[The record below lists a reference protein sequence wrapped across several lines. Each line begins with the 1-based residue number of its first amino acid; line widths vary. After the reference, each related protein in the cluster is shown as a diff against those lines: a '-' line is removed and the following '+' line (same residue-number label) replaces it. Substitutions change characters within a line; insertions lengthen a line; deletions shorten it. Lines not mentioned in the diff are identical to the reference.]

1 MCNCNKIVIVYGS
14 HIHKYINLILL
25 YHFIPFSILL
35 TLVEES
41 SRLMV
46 LPLDIVYHCFPVF
59 RDIIAVL
66 LNIAA
71 TWRNINNMNDNWN
84 VGEVNISSLLLKWNS
99 FWLTFISR
107 SEGIAIALA
116 LATSD
121 KVRMQFST
129 FTLWS
134 TERVT
139 KWHCETRNPA
149 LNSWTNT
156 GCRVWKKYWKYNSI
170 FVLLYVYS

>member
-1 MCNCNKIVIVYGS
+1 MCNCNKIIIVYGL
-14 HIHKYINLILL
+14 HIRTCMIQSFIAIL
-25 YHFIPFSILL
+25 YHLSFLL

-129 FTLWS
+129 FTRWS

-156 GCRVWKKYWKYNSI
+156 GCRVWKNVENI
-170 FVLLYVYS
+170 FHFGNVIV

>member
-1 MCNCNKIVIVYGS
+1 MIQSFITN
-14 HIHKYINLILL
+14 L
-25 YHFIPFSILL
+25 YHLPFLL

-41 SRLMV
+41 SRLIV

-71 TWRNINNMNDNWN
+71 TWKYINDMTDNWN
-84 VGEVNISSLLLKWNS
+84 IGKVIIYFESFYISNSSLKQNAL
-99 FWLTFISR
+99 WLTFMSR

-156 GCRVWKKYWKYNSI
+156 GCRVWKQISEI
-170 FVLLYVYS
+170 